1 MKFQDISRKMKQSC
15 HKSNQSME
23 CLNLIKKDPQITNFL
38 DYIKKDICKMCDSHD
53 IKEQDLEELKEEWDK
68 ENKREG
74 LEQIEV
80 KDLTQKILKYCNV
93 IRDKKENSK

>member
-1 MKFQDISRKMKQSC
+1 
-15 HKSNQSME
+15 
-23 CLNLIKKDPQITNFL
+23 
-38 DYIKKDICKMCDSHD
+38 MCDSHD